1 MRLSIRW
8 VGGMP
13 TVVPPCSMKV
23 LTMRSAM
30 VDLPASLRSTPS
42 ISARFW
48 SGSASTKSNGETP
61 ASMKHLAIKAVKL
74 DFPVPPRPTVTKVF
88 KTNNLK
94 LFAVFLI
101 KNSHILSMVLIG
113 FFLLFYILR
122 DQFLMKKRLINKQ

>member
-1 MRLSIRW
+1 
-8 VGGMP
+8 
-13 TVVPPCSMKV
+13 MK
-23 LTMRSAM
+23 
-30 VDLPASLRSTPS
+30 P
-42 ISARFW
+42 
-48 SGSASTKSNGETP
+48 
-61 ASMKHLAIKAVKL
+61 LAIKAVKL

-122 DQFLMKKRLINKQ
+122 NQFLMKKRLINKQTQSQSTEKQKDKSYSCLNSNSF